1 MQKLVPLM
9 QKVMPADALALHI
22 GSLVDT
28 FAELLNKA
36 DISAYDLQMRA
47 GKNFINMGD
56 GDEEEDEGITR

>member
-1 MQKLVPLM
+1 
-9 QKVMPADALALHI
+9 MPADALALHI